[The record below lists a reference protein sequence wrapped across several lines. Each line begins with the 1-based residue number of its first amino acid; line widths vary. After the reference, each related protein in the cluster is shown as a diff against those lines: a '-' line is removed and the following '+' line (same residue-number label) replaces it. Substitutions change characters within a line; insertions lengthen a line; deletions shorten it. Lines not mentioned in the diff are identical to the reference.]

1 MFQSIERRPPDPI
14 LGLTATFKK
23 DTNPN
28 KVDLGA
34 GVYKN
39 ESGNT
44 PIISAIKKAEQIF
57 DYLLSQMG

>member
-14 LGLTATFKK
+14 LGLTAAFKK
-23 DTNPN
+23 DSNPN

-44 PIISAIKKAEQIF
+44 PLFLQ
-57 DYLLSQMG
+57 